1 LIDANVS
8 GLALVVDP
16 SDAGDLVNFGLM
28 RARDGG
34 ILRLTGSGSG
44 IFDNGGGTIMA
55 LDGSQVQLTAG
66 AFVTGGTLSTMG
78 SGTIR
83 NIGTATLDNL
93 TNTGTFL
100 GNNGS
105 STLFSGTI
113 TNTGSI
119 TLAST
124 GSFTDLFINSGVT
137 LTGGSVLNL
146 QNAAR
151 VRGLGTLFIG
161 GSDGG
166 AYTVQGETN
175 NSGSLGT
182 NELGIVIR
190 SGGLID
196 ANVSGLALVVDPG
209 DAGDLFNFGVMRASA
224 GGILRLTGS
233 GNGIFDNGS
242 GTIAALDGSEV
253 QLTAGAFITGGTL
266 ITVGTGTIRNI
277 GSATLDS
284 VTNSGNFIANNG
296 STTTFSGNITN
307 TGNLLLGSTGSFTDL
322 FINSNVTLLG
332 GSTLT
337 LQNAA
342 RVRGIGTLFN
352 GGPGGEPFTIQGE
365 TNNSGSL
372 GTNELAIVN
381 RSGGIINA
389 NVTGLQLIV
398 DPRATDG
405 LINNGVMQASNG
417 GILTLTGVGEAG
429 STTLAASSARSM
441 VRKFA

>member
-1 LIDANVS
+1 
-8 GLALVVDP
+8 
-16 SDAGDLVNFGLM
+16 
-28 RARDGG
+28 
-34 ILRLTGSGSG
+34 
-44 IFDNGGGTIMA
+44 
-55 LDGSQVQLTAG
+55 
-66 AFVTGGTLSTMG
+66 
-78 SGTIR
+78 
-83 NIGTATLDNL
+83 
-93 TNTGTFL
+93 
-100 GNNGS
+100 
-105 STLFSGTI
+105 
-113 TNTGSI
+113 
-119 TLAST
+119 
-124 GSFTDLFINSGVT
+124 
-137 LTGGSVLNL
+137 VLNL

-233 GNGIFDNGS
+233 GNGIFDNGG

-266 ITVGTGTIRNI
+266 TTVGTGTIRNI

-389 NVTGLQLIV
+389 NVSGLQLIV

-405 LINNGVMQASNG
+405 LINNGIMQASNG
-417 GILTLTGVGEAG
+417 GILTLTGSGGGGFDNTGGIIRAIDGSEVRLTQGAVITG
-429 STTLAASSARSM
+429 GTLFTPTVASAIRNLSTATLASLTNNANFIANNASTTTLMGSIETSAGCESTRLAASPICR
-441 VRKFA
+441 